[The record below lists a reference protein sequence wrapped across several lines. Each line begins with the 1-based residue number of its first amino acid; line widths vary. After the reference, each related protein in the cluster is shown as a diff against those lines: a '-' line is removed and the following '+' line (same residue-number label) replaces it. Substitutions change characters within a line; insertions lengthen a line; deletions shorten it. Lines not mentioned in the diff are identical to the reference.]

1 MRTKNLILFVFHLF
15 HGLMANQSQNR
26 GRSCRNCHERVEG
39 TVLTSGHRI
48 ITNTTPRILLQ

>member
-26 GRSCRNCHERVEG
+26 GQSGRNCRERVED

-48 ITNTTPRILLQ
+48 INLTTPRILLQ